1 MSWLRRFDKPEYFY
15 RPAQILKRLAWSQ
28 NRAATDVA
36 LPWGLSIAVHPGDS
50 IGRSLC
56 TQGVYDLSLTEVIW
70 RLLDAGDTAV
80 DAGANIGYVTGLMAV
95 RAGPRGSVAAL
106 EPHPDIFA
114 ELQHN
119 VIRWRARS
127 NLAAIALHNLAA
139 SESRSMAT
147 LFLPRDFS
155 HNRGVSTLAAG
166 ENAVAGP
173 TVETLP
179 LDELIPGFVALLK
192 IDVEGH
198 ELTLLK
204 GCQRLLSR
212 RGIRD
217 IVFEEHQPYPSAV
230 HQLLEAAGYRV
241 KRIDRAFRG
250 PLLLD
255 PAQPCRHPFLPSNYL
270 ATLDLE
276 RCVRRTDPRGWFCL
290 KPGHYVTK

>member
-1 MSWLRRFDKPEYFY
+1 VNWLWRLDKPEYFY
-15 RPAQILKRLAWSQ
+15 RPAQVLKRLAWSQ
-28 NRAATDVA
+28 NRAPTDVE
-36 LPWGLSIAVHPGDS
+36 LPWGLPITVHPGDS
-50 IGRSLC
+50 IGWILC
-56 TQGVYDLSLTEVIW
+56 TQGVYDLALTEVIW
-70 RLLDAGDTAV
+70 RLLDAGDMAV

-119 VIRWRARS
+119 VIRWRTR
-127 NLAAIALHNLAA
+127 NHLAAIALHNLAA
-139 SESRSMAT
+139 SESRNKAT
-147 LFLPRDFS
+147 LYLPRDFS
-155 HNRGVSTLAAG
+155 HNRGVSTLGADQ
-166 ENAVAGP
+166 NSVAGP
-173 TVETLP
+173 TVETVP
-179 LDELIPGFVALLK
+179 LDELIPGPVTLLK

-230 HQLLEAAGYRV
+230 HQLLEDAGYRV
-241 KRIDRAFRG
+241 VRIDRAFRG

-255 PAQPCRHPFLPSNYL
+255 SAQPCRHPFLPSNYL

-276 RCVRRTDPRGWFCL
+276 RCVSRMEQRGWFCL
-290 KPGHYVTK
+290 KSAN